1 MNDGAGKTTL
11 GRERAFRDGAGRARL
26 YPGAWKEIARL
37 AYLFF
42 SWWGTKER
50 RIGES
55 PAGLA
60 SGGRGRRRRGLR
72 FDGLARQAGRR
83 EVHGAGTIR
92 RWPFYLSRT
101 ETKMIRTIPTRWH
114 GTAAQA
120 VLENFMSYRIA
131 DRGVLFSV
139 EIIGASFFAIISKKK
154 TRTRYERSKEINGCK
169 RKTRMVR
176 SNRSR

>member
-1 MNDGAGKTTL
+1 VNDGACKTTL

-55 PAGLA
+55 PAGLV
-60 SGGRGRRRRGLR
+60 SGGRGRRRRGLS

-83 EVHGAGTIR
+83 EVHGAEMAFLSLPNGDENDTNDSYTMAWHSR
-92 RWPFYLSRT
+92 R
-101 ETKMIRTIPTRWH
+101 
-114 GTAAQA
+114 G
-120 VLENFMSYRIA
+120 
-131 DRGVLFSV
+131 
-139 EIIGASFFAIISKKK
+139 GAGEFHRA
-154 TRTRYERSKEINGCK
+154 TG
-169 RKTRMVR
+169 
-176 SNRSR
+176 